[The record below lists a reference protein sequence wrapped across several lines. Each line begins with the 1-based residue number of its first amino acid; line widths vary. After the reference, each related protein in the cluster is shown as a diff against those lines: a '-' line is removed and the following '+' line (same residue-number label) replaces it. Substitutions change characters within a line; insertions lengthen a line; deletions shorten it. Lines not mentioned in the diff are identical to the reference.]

1 MKKVVIITGGYSSE
15 HNISLKSA
23 RTVEIE
29 LKNLGYLVSILKINK
44 SGFDYNSIKSAMF
57 DCAFIALHGPP
68 AEDGDIQKHLDKIKL
83 PYTCSGSNISAI
95 TFNKYECNLLLNKLG
110 LRCPKSIS
118 VSNVS
123 KIDYQFIEKEFSY
136 PLIVKPNRSGS
147 SYGVSK
153 VIDIMQLKVAIK
165 LAFEHDSHIMFEEF
179 IDGTEVSC
187 GVYYNNAVT
196 SLPVTEI
203 VTDNEFF
210 DYEAKYEGKSNEIT
224 PARIDKNTYSKIK
237 NLTEKIYSEL
247 NLKGICRVDYI
258 IKNNLPYIIEINTV
272 PGLSNES
279 IIPKQL
285 KCMNISLSEIFKI
298 SIENATFNE

>member
-29 LKNLGYLVSILKINK
+29 LNNLGYLVSVLKIEK
-44 SGFDYNSIKSAMF
+44 SGFDYRSIKSAMF

-95 TFNKYECNLLLNKLG
+95 TFNKYECNLVLNKLG

-118 VSNVS
+118 VNNES
-123 KIDYQFIEKEFSY
+123 KIDYQLIEKEFSY

-153 VIDIMQLKVAIK
+153 VSDMMQLKVAIK
-165 LAFEHDSHIMFEEF
+165 LAFEYDNHIMFEEF

-187 GVYYNNAVT
+187 GVFYNNAVT

-224 PARIDKNTYSKIK
+224 PARIDKNIYSKIK

-272 PGLSNES
+272 PGLSKES